1 VPEGAWRK
9 FRQTSPA
16 NTARAGGLKVLSAAI
31 LAHFAKHGALD
42 EAHYRPAP
50 RGPPAKA
57 A

>member
-1 VPEGAWRK
+1 VRIVASIEEPKAI
-9 FRQTSPA
+9 Q
-16 NTARAGGLKVLSAAI
+16 AI

-42 EAHYRPAP
+42 EAHYRPGP